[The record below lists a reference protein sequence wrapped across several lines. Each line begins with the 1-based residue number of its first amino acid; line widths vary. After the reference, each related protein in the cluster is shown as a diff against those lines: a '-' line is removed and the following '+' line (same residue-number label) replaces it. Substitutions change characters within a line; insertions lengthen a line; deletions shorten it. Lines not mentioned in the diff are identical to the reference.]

1 MPRPK
6 RTRIAATR
14 AAAAPA
20 AAPVEPQQ
28 SSATPPITTEST
40 TAQARLPSSDI
51 YDVSD
56 REKERRN
63 RRIAEAAKGDAPQT
77 RRTRASHHQD
87 LNSEQTKAIEESRL
101 RRDDAMQR
109 LDDLTSTPR
118 PDQEE
123 SPTAEQRGREF
134 QPRLTDF
141 SGLDLDDSFG
151 NLDDSLD
158 ITENT
163 TEDTQGGHR
172 STDTSSFNMAM
183 FRRRPRQS
191 SVAGRDDAPIR
202 PSSRG
207 RTTPSVSTALNF
219 GIFKRRAREPSI
231 IGTTRKPR
239 GQRSQSQTSQASRAG
254 SVLDDDSGPD
264 DESTPLDKTRRQTR
278 ASPAARSSEDLP
290 VSPTRKRK
298 SLESHEDGREKR
310 VAAEVA
316 GEDEIHESIEVD
328 NDAPAPTPPRGRALN
343 RERFSTPVQ
352 EDDPDMAPPL
362 SSSASEGG
370 SPVVWPSIDTLAHR
384 TYTRKPPPRAQ
395 RTPELDNDASDVS
408 SPPSLTHSPN
418 YSAAAAKAAA
428 KKKAAAAQKKVTT
441 ADLTSLLPRR
451 RHKASKRNTDNND
464 PFDLDDSD
472 DGRYDIS
479 AVGQS
484 EDELSY
490 VDSRAARRRR
500 AGQQPLGKSASNR
513 KGKEAGGSKKRSVR
527 TYGAGTEDKENDVV
541 EESIVVGGGDEEVEE
556 EVEEEMQEE
565 AGDAD
570 AETSQMMTERI
581 GGELQQAVKKFKE
594 VDKWELSFEEVAER
608 SSPNPDAR

>member
-6 RTRIAATR
+6 RTRVAATR

-20 AAPVEPQQ
+20 AAPVESQQ
-28 SSATPPITTEST
+28 SSTTPPIATEST
-40 TAQARLPSSDI
+40 AAQARLPSSDI

-77 RRTRASHHQD
+77 RRTRASHHPD
-87 LNSEQTKAIEESRL
+87 LNSEQTKALEDSRH

-231 IGTTRKPR
+231 IGTTRKPL

-254 SVLDDDSGPD
+254 
-264 DESTPLDKTRRQTR
+264 T
-278 ASPAARSSEDLP
+278 
-290 VSPTRKRK
+290 
-298 SLESHEDGREKR
+298 
-310 VAAEVA
+310 
-316 GEDEIHESIEVD
+316 
-328 NDAPAPTPPRGRALN
+328 
-343 RERFSTPVQ
+343 
-352 EDDPDMAPPL
+352 
-362 SSSASEGG
+362 
-370 SPVVWPSIDTLAHR
+370 
-384 TYTRKPPPRAQ
+384 
-395 RTPELDNDASDVS
+395 
-408 SPPSLTHSPN
+408 
-418 YSAAAAKAAA
+418 
-428 KKKAAAAQKKVTT
+428 QKKVTT

-464 PFDLDDSD
+464 PFDLDESD

-479 AVGQS
+479 AAGQN

-581 GGELQQAVKKFKE
+581 GEELQQAVKKFKE